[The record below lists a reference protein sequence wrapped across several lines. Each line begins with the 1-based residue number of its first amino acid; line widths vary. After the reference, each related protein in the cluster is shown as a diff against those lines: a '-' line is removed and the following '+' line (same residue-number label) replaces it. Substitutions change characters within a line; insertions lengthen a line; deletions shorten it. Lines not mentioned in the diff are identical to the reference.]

1 VVATGSAPALATGG
15 IGSGPVVRRLV
26 SGAHAR
32 PWPVLVI
39 GTLLAVVGVAVGST
53 EAVETDIQRLVPGDL
68 PALRDAR
75 ALEAATGQSGEVRIL
90 VRGSDLATP
99 RTLAWI
105 DDARTRVLRE
115 AGYDAARGCTDGAAL
130 CPLSAP
136 FSTLMLT
143 SPPKTL
149 ESAEQ
154 AEAALAALPAYFTES
169 AITEDRSQA
178 LISLGLPLAPLDE
191 QQRTLDRVR
200 AAVANPPAG
209 VTATV
214 TGLPVLVGDA
224 SEAVSSPLRRLLT
237 LLGSIVLVGGLLVA
251 VTRSWRRGLVP
262 VLPVA
267 LAAGWSG
274 VLTWALGLPLNPLS
288 VVLSA
293 LIVAIGTEF
302 GVLLVERY
310 GQERRAGHPDAV
322 AIARTAASTGRAVG
336 ASAATTVAGFGVLA
350 VSDIPLLRQFGL
362 ITVLDLGVAVLAVVL
377 VLPAVAAVAARRA
390 AAGEPG
396 TTPTAAAPGPVAVPA
411 PTPEELRA

>member
-32 PWPVLVI
+32 PWPVLGV
-39 GTLLAVVGVAVGST
+39 GTLLAIVGVAVGST

-75 ALEAATGQSGEVRIL
+75 ALEAATGQSGEVRVL
-90 VRGSDLATP
+90 VRGRDLATP
-99 RTLAWI
+99 KTLAWI
-105 DDARTRVLRE
+105 DDTRTRVLRE

-154 AEAALAALPAYFTES
+154 TEAALAALPAYFTES

-200 AAVANPPAG
+200 AATADPPAG

-336 ASAATTVAGFGVLA
+336 ASAATTIAGFGVLA

-390 AAGEPG
+390 EVG
-396 TTPTAAAPGPVAVPA
+396 TPRAAPPA
-411 PTPEELRA
+411 GTGTPSTPAREELRA

>member
-1 VVATGSAPALATGG
+1 
-15 IGSGPVVRRLV
+15 
-26 SGAHAR
+26 
-32 PWPVLVI
+32 
-39 GTLLAVVGVAVGST
+39 
-53 EAVETDIQRLVPGDL
+53 
-68 PALRDAR
+68 
-75 ALEAATGQSGEVRIL
+75 
-90 VRGSDLATP
+90 
-99 RTLAWI
+99 
-105 DDARTRVLRE
+105 
-115 AGYDAARGCTDGAAL
+115 
-130 CPLSAP
+130 
-136 FSTLMLT
+136 
-143 SPPKTL
+143 
-149 ESAEQ
+149 
-154 AEAALAALPAYFTES
+154 
-169 AITEDRSQA
+169 
-178 LISLGLPLAPLDE
+178 
-191 QQRTLDRVR
+191 VR
-200 AAVANPPAG
+200 AAVADPPAG

-362 ITVLDLGVAVLAVVL
+362 ITVLDLCVAVLAVVL

-390 AAGEPG
+390 AAEPAEA
-396 TTPTAAAPGPVAVPA
+396 TPPAPDTVPA
-411 PTPEELRA
+411 PAPEELRA